1 VILVV
6 VTLDIPTVH
15 SAVPWN
21 NDFKLSSFN
30 YTPLV
35 LVVGIAVWI
44 WWRVSAKD
52 HYTGPV
58 RTIDEQE
65 FDQPAEPVA
74 T

>member
-6 VTLDIPTVH
+6 ITLDIPTVH

-21 NDFKLSSFN
+21 DDFKLSSFN

-35 LVVGIAVWI
+35 LVVGIIVGI
-44 WWRVSAKD
+44 WWQVSAK
-52 HYTGPV
+52 HRYTGPV

-65 FDQPAEPVA
+65 FDQPAKPIA